1 MELMISQV
9 KARLSILITRKTY
22 ALATA
27 VLVLLAAL
35 TVAAPPKLPKLPG
48 IVEKMQESIDSGE
61 IAGAVTLVATKDKIL
76 HLSADGQADSAAH
89 KPMQVDSIFWIA
101 SMTKPITATAVLIM
115 QDEGKLNLDDPVG
128 KYIPEFKNLKTVDGK
143 SHTVTIRHIL
153 THTSGMGEATAEE
166 SGTARTLA
174 DLIAA
179 YARKPLKFEPG
190 SKWAYCQSGINTAA
204 RIVEIVSGQP
214 FHEFLEKRLFGPLN
228 MKDTTFYLSEAQL
241 VRLAKS
247 YKKNKEG
254 KLEETAIFIL
264 QGRIPTDRNRYP
276 AANGG
281 LFSTALDYA
290 RFCQMILNGGTLD
303 GKRYLKPESVKLM
316 TTVSTGDLPTGFTP
330 GNGWGLGWCLVR
342 EPQGVTAMLSPGTH
356 GHGGAYGTQAWIDP
370 AKDRIFILMCQRAN
384 FPNSDASDVRK
395 AFQQAAVVATGP
407 ATEGRYREVTVPI

>member
-1 MELMISQV
+1 MISQV